1 MSVFKLAIVAG
12 HYMNTPGKR
21 CDQALDPKQTRE
33 WWLNDRVVDYIIKGL
48 DPYNIE
54 IKRLDDPTGKKD
66 ISLKER
72 TDAANAW
79 KADFYLSIHHNAGV
93 NGGSGGGIVAFVY
106 SNTTDSV
113 TLAWQKELYNA
124 LIAKTGL
131 NGNRSTPLAKA
142 NLHECRETSMPAV
155 LLELGFMDSKTDV
168 PIILT
173 DAFAKKCADAC
184 VEVIVKRA
192 KLTKKTT
199 ATTATATVKTY
210 KVVTPINKYSTAADA
225 KAKKNAKADKLAVG
239 TYYIFNKYPNGVDG
253 MYNIS
258 TDKTGASA
266 GSWINPAE
274 NVVAEAEE
282 SVQKVYRVRK
292 SKDDAKSQVGAYS
305 SLDNAKDACQKAG
318 DGYSVFDWNW
328 KVVYTYEAPK
338 TTTTTTTK
346 TEEPKK
352 ETTTKT
358 ETTTKVTVV
367 YDLAYAEK
375 NKIVDKTI
383 ARTNEDCVKA
393 ISLIKKNNT
402 KFDHNIAI
410 KFFELAPIYGID
422 PVMAIA
428 QSCLETGWFKYSG
441 SAVTPAHHNYCGLGV
456 TTTGQPGSIF
466 DSIEGGVTAQLQHLY
481 AYGCKEA
488 VPAGEKILDP
498 RFSLVTRGIAPYWQQ
513 LAGRWAVPGYDKNTY
528 STPEDAMK
536 AGNTYGQKIRALYS
550 QIMSMSVTDTEVLK
564 YFQKDDVA
572 TEESDKKTEV
582 APVEPEV
589 NPSVETVKP
598 DDGEEKID
606 SAKVNKILGLLE
618 KILNYILNWFSK
630 GE

>member
-1 MSVFKLAIVAG
+1 MSNFKLAIVAG
-12 HYMNTPGKR
+12 HYMGTPGKR
-21 CDQALDPKQTRE
+21 CDPTLDPKQTRE
-33 WWLNDRVVDYIIKGL
+33 WWLNDRVVDYIIQGL
-48 DPYNIE
+48 NSYNID

-79 KADFYLSIHHNAGV
+79 KADFYLSIHHNAGI

-106 SNTTDSV
+106 SGTKDST

-131 NGNRSTPLAKA
+131 KGNRSTPLAKS

-173 DAFAKKCADAC
+173 DSFAKKCAEAC

-192 KLTKKTT
+192 GLKKKSTTTTTSTT
-199 ATTATATVKTY
+199 AKTY

-258 TDKTGASA
+258 TDKTGNSA
-266 GSWINPAE
+266 GSWINPTE
-274 NVVAEAEE
+274 NVVPKVEE
-282 SVQKVYRVRK
+282 TVKKLYRVRK
-292 SKDDAKSQVGAYS
+292 TWADASSQKGAFS
-305 SLDNAKDACQKAG
+305 DIDNAKDCCQKAG
-318 DGYSVFDWNW
+318 KGYSVFDWNG
-328 KVVYTYEAPK
+328 KSVYTYTPP
-338 TTTTTTTK
+338 TTTN
-346 TEEPKK
+346 
-352 ETTTKT
+352 TKT
-358 ETTTKVTVV
+358 ETTTKVTAV
-367 YDLAYAEK
+367 YDLNYPEK
-375 NKIVDKTI
+375 NKIVDRSIK
-383 ARTNEDCVKA
+383 RTNEDCVRA

-428 QSCLETGWFKYSG
+428 QSCLETGWFKYAG

-456 TTTGQPGSIF
+456 TTTGKPGSMF
-466 DSIEGGVTAQLQHLY
+466 DTIEDGVIAQLQHLF
-481 AYGCKEA
+481 AYGCKDA
-488 VPAGEKILDP
+488 VPTGEKITDP
-498 RFSLVTRGIAPYWQQ
+498 RFNLVTRGIAIYWQQ
-513 LAGRWAVPGYDKNTY
+513 LAGRWAVPGYDKSTYNT
-528 STPEDAMK
+528 PADAMK
-536 AGNTYGQKIRALYS
+536 AGNTYGQKIRALYT
-550 QIMSMSVTDTEVLK
+550 QIMSMTVTESEVNQ
-564 YFQKDDVA
+564 YFQKD
-572 TEESDKKTEV
+572 KP
-582 APVEPEV
+582 APVEPDVKPVEPV
-589 NPSVETVKP
+589 NPDI
-598 DDGEEKID
+598 DDKID
-606 SAKVNKILGLLE
+606 NTKVNKILELLE
-618 KILNYILNWFSK
+618 KILNYILKWFSK